1 MADKGLTQARGLLSQ
16 RALDYVL
23 SGVLL
28 IAFAPIL
35 ITAGLLVWI
44 GDRGPVFYRQQ
55 RAGLGGRPFE
65 LMKFRSMHANDLNPV
80 DMPEVRSTH
89 PLVTPVGR
97 WLRRFKVDEL
107 PQLWNVF
114 RGDMS
119 LVGPRPRTM
128 EQLVGDGA
136 LERRRLLRRPGM
148 TGWAQVN
155 GNTEIDWSERFLL
168 DAWYVDHWSLG
179 LDFVIL
185 VMTIGVIVRGETSN
199 RSAVERAIEYA
210 DCVGWRS

>member
-1 MADKGLTQARGLLSQ
+1 MGRDLSTGTRGLAVQ
-16 RALDYVL
+16 RTWDFVL
-23 SGVLL
+23 SALLL
-28 IAFAPIL
+28 ILLSPIL
-35 ITAGLLVWI
+35 FVAGFLVWV
-44 GDRGPVFYRQQ
+44 GDGGPILYRQR
-55 RAGLGGRPFE
+55 RAGLRGRPFE
-65 LMKFRSMHANDLNPV
+65 LLKFRSMQVNNLAPL
-80 DMPEVRSTH
+80 EVGQVKETH

-114 RGDMS
+114 RGEMS

-128 EQLVGDGA
+128 EQLAEDGD

-155 GNTEIDWSERFLL
+155 GNTEITWSDRFLL
-168 DAWYVDHWSLG
+168 DAWYVDHWSLW

-185 VMTIGVIVRGETSN
+185 VMTFGVILRGETSN
-199 RSAVERAIEYA
+199 RRAVEKAIEYA
-210 DCVGWRS
+210 DCVGWRG

>member
-1 MADKGLTQARGLLSQ
+1 MGRDLSTGTRGLAVQ
-16 RALDYVL
+16 RTLDFVL
-23 SGVLL
+23 SALLL
-28 IAFAPIL
+28 ILLSPIL
-35 ITAGLLVWI
+35 FVAGFLVWV
-44 GDRGPVFYRQQ
+44 GDRGPILYRQR
-55 RAGLGGRPFE
+55 RAGLAGRPFE
-65 LMKFRSMHANDLNPV
+65 LVKFRSMRVNNLAPL
-80 DMPEVRSTH
+80 EVGQVKETH

-114 RGDMS
+114 RGEMS

-128 EQLVGDGA
+128 EQLAEDGD

-155 GNTEIDWSERFLL
+155 GNTEITWSDRFLL
-168 DAWYVDHWSLG
+168 DAWYVDHWSLW

-185 VMTIGVIVRGETSN
+185 VMTFGVILRGETFN
-199 RSAVERAIEYA
+199 RRAVEKAIEYA
-210 DCVGWRS
+210 DCVGWRG